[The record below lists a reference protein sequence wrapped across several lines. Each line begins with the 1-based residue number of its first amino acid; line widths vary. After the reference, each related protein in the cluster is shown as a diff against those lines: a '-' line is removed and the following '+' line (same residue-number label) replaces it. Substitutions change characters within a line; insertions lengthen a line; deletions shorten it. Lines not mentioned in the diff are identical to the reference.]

1 MRDHATIFR
10 GGFARRQLVIL
21 LAVAVAACK
30 RDSVTAPASADGGPL
45 LIEAVSA
52 TQLEGTVGEPV
63 DLVPAVVVRS
73 ETGKPLPGIQVL
85 FIPSYTSES
94 LVRDSVTN
102 RIVSTDSRGVASA
115 GKWILGTTS
124 GLHDLEAR
132 ILDAYRWSTDPDRVV
147 VFHAEA
153 KAAAPAALS
162 RELFFPDTVGVP
174 GDQLSPPMI
183 RVTDRF
189 GNGVGGVAITF
200 SVTSGGSVVKTH
212 DETSRFGS
220 ASPGTWTLGVPGV
233 NSVVASGPGLNS
245 VTFSSRVLDVGAV
258 TWYDLVPQ
266 SVNLIVSAS
275 IALCEDGTF
284 ELVTVDNSFGEL
296 LERQR
301 GKYTL
306 AGTVVVLTFATGVSE
321 QGRLVDHS
329 LSLMHVR
336 SNWVN
341 APLEEWRFVKR

>member
-1 MRDHATIFR
+1 MMIFR
-10 GGFARRQLVIL
+10 GGFRRRQLAIL

-30 RDSVTAPASADGGPL
+30 RDSATEPVSPDSGTLRISAASP
-45 LIEAVSA
+45 

-63 DLVPAVVVRS
+63 NLVPTVIVRS
-73 ETGKPLPGIQVL
+73 ETGRAVPGIQVL
-85 FIPSYTSES
+85 FIPSYTSQS
-94 LVRDSVTN
+94 VVRDSVTN
-102 RIVSTDSRGVASA
+102 RIVTTDSHGVASA
-115 GKWILGTTS
+115 GNWTLGTTS

-132 ILDAYRWSTDPDRVV
+132 IFAYRWSTDPDRVV
-147 VFHAEA
+147 AFHADA
-153 KAAAPAALS
+153 KAAAPAVLS
-162 RELFFPDTVGVP
+162 KELFVPDTVGVP

-200 SVTSGGSVVKTH
+200 SVASGGGSLAKTY

-220 ASPGTWTLGVPGV
+220 ASPGKWTLGLDPGV
-233 NSVVASGPGLNS
+233 NSVVASAPGLNS
-245 VTFSSRVLDVGAV
+245 VTFSARALDVGAV
-258 TWYDLVPQ
+258 VWYDLVPQ
-266 SVNLIVSAS
+266 SVNLVISAS

-284 ELVTVDNSFGEL
+284 ELVTVDDLYPGEW
-296 LERQR
+296 LERLR

-306 AGTVVVLTFATGVSE
+306 AGTVVVLTFSTGVTE
-321 QGRLVDHS
+321 QGTLVDHS

-336 SNWVN
+336 SNW